1 MKNKINRLKKLGKTI
16 ILSKIENKKIKTITT
31 LVILNKKLLK

>member
-1 MKNKINRLKKLGKTI
+1 MKNKINRSKKLGKTI
-16 ILSKIENKKIKTITT
+16 ILSKIENKKIKIITM